1 MKSAFSKT
9 KAVGGRDP
17 SMTGRDVKTKAHKAL
32 LTVDVLT
39 LFPAWFEGPFSTSL
53 LKRAVEKGL
62 LDLRVHD
69 IRAWSRDKHH
79 KTDDIPYGGGAGMVM
94 QSEPLEACLKAIK
107 GRRRAKVYYLSP
119 QGRPFTNDM
128 AVRLAGE
135 KAFILLC
142 GHYEGIDERVLQS
155 RVDEE
160 ISLGDFVLTGGEP
173 AAAAVV
179 DATARMIPGVVGR
192 QESVVRDSFYDGL
205 LDYPHYTRPRV
216 FRGMEVPEVLLSGD
230 HRKIERWRRREAL
243 RATLNKRPDLLETAV
258 LKEEDR
264 KVLQELEKETKS

>member
-1 MKSAFSKT
+1 MKRVQGMTERSSSP
-9 KAVGGRDP
+9 KAR
-17 SMTGRDVKTKAHKAL
+17 KAL
-32 LTVDVLT
+32 LRVDVMT
-39 LFPAWFEGPFSTSL
+39 LFPAWFEGPFGTSL

-69 IRAWSRDKHH
+69 IRTWSKDKHH
-79 KTDDIPYGGGAGMVM
+79 KADDIPYGGGAGMVM
-94 QSEPLEACLKAIK
+94 QSQPLEASLKAVQ
-107 GRRRAKVYYLSP
+107 GRRKVKVYYLSP
-119 QGRPFTNDM
+119 QGRPLTNDL

-142 GHYEGIDERVLQS
+142 GHYEGIDERVLKA

-179 DATARMIPGVVGR
+179 DATSRMIPGVVGR

>member
-1 MKSAFSKT
+1 MRPSGSK
-9 KAVGGRDP
+9 KR
-17 SMTGRDVKTKAHKAL
+17 SKAL
-32 LTVDVLT
+32 LRVDVVT

-53 LKRAVEKGL
+53 TRRAVEKGL

-69 IRAWSRDKHH
+69 LRDWSRDKHH
-79 KTDDIPYGGGAGMVM
+79 KADDIPYGGGAGMVM
-94 QSEPLEACLKAIK
+94 MAEPLEACLKAVK

-119 QGRPFTNDM
+119 QGRPFTNDL

-135 KAFILLC
+135 RAFILLC
-142 GHYEGIDERVLQS
+142 GHYEGIDERVLRA

-179 DATARMIPGVVGR
+179 DATSRMVPGVVGR
-192 QESVVRDSFYDGL
+192 QESVIRDSFYDGL

-216 FRGMEVPEVLLSGD
+216 FRGLEVPEVLLSGD

-243 RATLNKRPDLLETAV
+243 RNTLAKRPDLLRTAV
-258 LKEEDR
+258 LTDEDR
-264 KVLQELEKETKS
+264 KVLLELEKETTS

>member
-1 MKSAFSKT
+1 MKGPSGQT
-9 KAVGGRDP
+9 K
-17 SMTGRDVKTKAHKAL
+17 KARSSL
-32 LTVDVLT
+32 RVDVLT
-39 LFPAWFEGPFSTSL
+39 LFPAWFEGPFGTSL
-53 LKRAVEKGL
+53 MKRAVEKGL

-69 IRAWSRDKHH
+69 IRSWSKDKHQ
-79 KTDDIPYGGGAGMVM
+79 KVDDIPYGGGAGMVM
-94 QSEPLEACLKAIK
+94 MGQPLEDAIRAVK

-119 QGRPFTNDM
+119 QGRPFDNDL

-135 KAFILLC
+135 KAFVLLC
-142 GHYEGIDERVLQS
+142 GHYEGIDERVLKT

-179 DATARMIPGVVGR
+179 DATARMVPGVVGR
-192 QESVVRDSFYDGL
+192 QESVVHDSFFDGL
-205 LDYPHYTRPRV
+205 LDHPHYTRPRV

-243 RATLNKRPDLLETAV
+243 RNTILKRPDLIGKVV
-258 LKEEDR
+258 LKDEDR
-264 KVLQELEKETKS
+264 KVLLELEKETRL